1 MEIFLDTNTVSSFIL
16 NQKDGANTMD
26 QMQTISTVS
35 KNLGTSSRMLRYYE
49 QIGLIESQRVEDYA
63 YRVYDEQAIRRL
75 RQIIILRK
83 LRVPVKQIREIFG
96 NRSALGIIEVFE
108 KNIRELDEQMTALST
123 VKSIL
128 SRLVRELQ
136 EKANLNL
143 QLDYLGDSSVFA
155 VVDNISFPKNTIQE
169 ETSMEDLNKANETL
183 QKLEDR
189 DVRIIYLPP
198 MTVAAAR
205 FSGKAEYGVGPE
217 ATGMIEKFV
226 YETELLKKKP
236 DARGMGFDCSRE
248 DLRVVVGPTPTA
260 YEAWVSIPEDMEV
273 EAPLAKKTFGGG
285 MYAAHVLRDWNFQ
298 DWTLL
303 QEWVSESERY
313 EEAGGPCFEEILNY
327 YNLMNNGAKMEDTQ
341 IDLLLPI
348 KEMTK

>member
-1 MEIFLDTNTVSSFIL
+1 
-16 NQKDGANTMD
+16 MD
-26 QMQTISTVS
+26 QRQTIGTVS
-35 KNLGTSSRMLRYYE
+35 KNLGISSRMLRYYE
-49 QIGLIESQRVEDYA
+49 QIGLIESKRVENYA
-63 YRVYDEQAIRRL
+63 YRVYDEEAIRRL
-75 RQIIILRK
+75 RQIILLRK
-83 LRVPVKQIREIFG
+83 LRVSVKQIRELFG
-96 NRSALGIIEVFE
+96 NSSALGVIEVFE

-128 SRLVRELQ
+128 SRLVRELR
-136 EKANLNL
+136 EKANLHL
-143 QLDYLGDSSVFA
+143 QLDYLGDNSIFA
-155 VVDNISFPKNTIQE
+155 VVDGISFSKNKIQE
-169 ETSMEDLNKANETL
+169 ETSVEDLNKAAETL
-183 QKLEDR
+183 QKLEDK

-205 FSGKAEYGVGPE
+205 FSGEAEYGVGPE

-226 YETELLKKKP
+226 YEKELLKIKP

-248 DLRVVVGPTPTA
+248 DLRVQAGATPTA
-260 YEAWVSIPEDMEV
+260 YEAWVSIPEDMV
-273 EAPLAKKTFGGG
+273 VKPPLVKKTFSGG

-298 DWTLL
+298 DWRLL

-341 IDLLLPI
+341 MDLLLPI
-348 KEMTK
+348 KEVTK

>member
-1 MEIFLDTNTVSSFIL
+1 
-16 NQKDGANTMD
+16 MD
-26 QMQTISTVS
+26 QMQTIGTVS
-35 KNLGTSSRMLRYYE
+35 KNLGISSRMLRYYE
-49 QIGLIESQRVEDYA
+49 QIGLIGSRRVEDYA
-63 YRVYDEQAIRRL
+63 YRVYDEEAIRRL

-96 NRSALGIIEVFE
+96 NSSALGVIDVFE
-108 KNIRELDEQMTALST
+108 QNI
-123 VKSIL
+123 
-128 SRLVRELQ
+128 RELQ

-155 VVDNISFPKNTIQE
+155 VVHSISFPKNILQE

-183 QKLEDR
+183 QKLEDK

-226 YETELLKKKP
+226 YGTELLKMKP
-236 DARGMGFDCSRE
+236 DARGMGFDCSRA
-248 DLRVVVGPTPTA
+248 DLRVEVGATPTA

-273 EAPLAKKTFGGG
+273 PPPLVKKTFSGG

-298 DWTLL
+298 DWGLL
-303 QEWVSESERY
+303 QEWVSKSGRY
-313 EEAGGPCFEEILNY
+313 EEADGPCFEEILNY

-348 KEMTK
+348 KEMIK

>member
-1 MEIFLDTNTVSSFIL
+1 MSRRTQKELQLFFMEIFLDTDTVPCFIL
-16 NQKDGANTMD
+16 NQKEGVNNMD
-26 QMQTISTVS
+26 QMQTIGTVS
-35 KNLGTSSRMLRYYE
+35 KNLGISSRMLRYYE
-49 QIGLIESQRVEDYA
+49 QIGLIGSRRVEDYA
-63 YRVYDEQAIRRL
+63 YRVYDEEAIRRL

-96 NRSALGIIEVFE
+96 NSSALGVIDVFE
-108 KNIRELDEQMTALST
+108 QNI
-123 VKSIL
+123 
-128 SRLVRELQ
+128 RELQ

-155 VVDNISFPKNTIQE
+155 VVHSISFPKNILQE

-183 QKLEDR
+183 QKLEDK

-226 YETELLKKKP
+226 YGTELLKMKP
-236 DARGMGFDCSRE
+236 DARGMGFDCSRA
-248 DLRVVVGPTPTA
+248 DLRVEVGATPTA

-273 EAPLAKKTFGGG
+273 PPPLVKKTFSGG

-298 DWTLL
+298 DWGLL
-303 QEWVSESERY
+303 QEWVSKSGRY
-313 EEAGGPCFEEILNY
+313 EEADGPCFEEILNY

-348 KEMTK
+348 KEMIK

>member
-1 MEIFLDTNTVSSFIL
+1 
-16 NQKDGANTMD
+16 MD
-26 QMQTISTVS
+26 QRQTIGTVS
-35 KNLGTSSRMLRYYE
+35 KNLGISSRMLRYYE
-49 QIGLIESQRVEDYA
+49 QIGLIESKRVENYA
-63 YRVYDEQAIRRL
+63 YRVYDEEAIRRL
-75 RQIIILRK
+75 RQIILLRK
-83 LRVPVKQIREIFG
+83 LRVSVKQIRELFG
-96 NRSALGIIEVFE
+96 NSSAVGVIEVFE

-128 SRLVRELQ
+128 SRLVRELR
-136 EKANLNL
+136 EKANLHL
-143 QLDYLGDSSVFA
+143 QLDYLGDNSIFA
-155 VVDNISFPKNTIQE
+155 VVDGISFSKNKIQE
-169 ETSMEDLNKANETL
+169 ETSVEDLNKAAETL
-183 QKLEDR
+183 QKLEDK

-205 FSGKAEYGVGPE
+205 FSGEAEYGVGPE

-226 YETELLKKKP
+226 YEKELLKIKP

-248 DLRVVVGPTPTA
+248 DLRVQAGATPTA
-260 YEAWVSIPEDMEV
+260 YEAWVSIPEDMV
-273 EAPLAKKTFGGG
+273 VKPPLVKKTFSGG

-298 DWTLL
+298 DWRLL

-341 IDLLLPI
+341 MDLLLPI
-348 KEMTK
+348 KEVTK

>member
-1 MEIFLDTNTVSSFIL
+1 MSRRTQKELQLFFMEIFLDMDIVSCFIL
-16 NQKDGANTMD
+16 NRKEGVNNMN
-26 QMQTISTVS
+26 QMQTIGTVS
-35 KNLGTSSRMLRYYE
+35 KNLGISSRMLRYYE
-49 QIGLIESQRVEDYA
+49 QIGLIGSRRVEDYA
-63 YRVYDEQAIRRL
+63 YRVYDEEAIRRL

-96 NRSALGIIEVFE
+96 NSSALGVIEVFE
-108 KNIRELDEQMTALST
+108 KNIRELDEQMT
-123 VKSIL
+123 
-128 SRLVRELQ
+128 
-136 EKANLNL
+136 
-143 QLDYLGDSSVFA
+143 D
-155 VVDNISFPKNTIQE
+155 
-169 ETSMEDLNKANETL
+169 ETL
-183 QKLEDR
+183 QKLEDK

-205 FSGKAEYGVGPE
+205 FSGEAEYGVGPE

-226 YETELLKKKP
+226 YEKELLKIKP

-248 DLRVVVGPTPTA
+248 DLRVQAGATPTA

-273 EAPLAKKTFGGG
+273 PPLVKKTFSGG

-298 DWTLL
+298 DWRLL

-341 IDLLLPI
+341 MDLLLPI
-348 KEMTK
+348 KEVTK

>member
-1 MEIFLDTNTVSSFIL
+1 
-16 NQKDGANTMD
+16 MD

-155 VVDNISFPKNTIQE
+155 VVDNISFPKNTIQ
-169 ETSMEDLNKANETL
+169 
-183 QKLEDR
+183 
-189 DVRIIYLPP
+189 
-198 MTVAAAR
+198 
-205 FSGKAEYGVGPE
+205 
-217 ATGMIEKFV
+217 
-226 YETELLKKKP
+226 
-236 DARGMGFDCSRE
+236 
-248 DLRVVVGPTPTA
+248 
-260 YEAWVSIPEDMEV
+260 
-273 EAPLAKKTFGGG
+273 
-285 MYAAHVLRDWNFQ
+285 
-298 DWTLL
+298 
-303 QEWVSESERY
+303 
-313 EEAGGPCFEEILNY
+313 
-327 YNLMNNGAKMEDTQ
+327 
-341 IDLLLPI
+341 
-348 KEMTK
+348 

>member
-1 MEIFLDTNTVSSFIL
+1 
-16 NQKDGANTMD
+16 MD
-26 QMQTISTVS
+26 QRQTIGTVS
-35 KNLGTSSRMLRYYE
+35 KNLGISSRMLRYYE
-49 QIGLIESQRVEDYA
+49 QIGLIESKRVENYA
-63 YRVYDEQAIRRL
+63 YRVYDEAAIRRL
-75 RQIIILRK
+75 RQIILLRK
-83 LRVPVKQIREIFG
+83 LRVSVKQIRELFG
-96 NRSALGIIEVFE
+96 NSSALGVIEVFE

-128 SRLVRELQ
+128 SRLVRELR
-136 EKANLNL
+136 EKANLHL
-143 QLDYLGDSSVFA
+143 QLDYLGDNSIFA
-155 VVDNISFPKNTIQE
+155 VVDGISFSKNKIQE
-169 ETSMEDLNKANETL
+169 ETSVEDLNKAAETL
-183 QKLEDR
+183 QKLEDK

-205 FSGKAEYGVGPE
+205 FSGEAEYGVGPE

-226 YETELLKKKP
+226 YEKELLKIKP

-248 DLRVVVGPTPTA
+248 DLRVQAGATPTA
-260 YEAWVSIPEDMEV
+260 YEAWVSIPEDMV
-273 EAPLAKKTFGGG
+273 VKPPLVKKTFSGG

-298 DWTLL
+298 DWRLL

-348 KEMTK
+348 KEVTK